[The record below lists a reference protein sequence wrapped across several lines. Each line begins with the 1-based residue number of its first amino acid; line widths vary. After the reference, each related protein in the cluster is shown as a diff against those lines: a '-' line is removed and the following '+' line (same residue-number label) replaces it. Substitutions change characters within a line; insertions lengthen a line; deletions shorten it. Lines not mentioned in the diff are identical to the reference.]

1 MENIIISIGR
11 QYGSGGR
18 SIGMALSQRL
28 GFEYFDKELMIL
40 AAKENG
46 IAPEFFETHDERSM
60 NIFEKAIQWFENN
73 ISNAEQGSVLSADS
87 LFKMQADAIEKLAA
101 EKSCII
107 VGRCSD
113 YILRNNPNCVSI
125 FLHSSEQER
134 IKRICNGLNISKDEA
149 IEKMAMEDK
158 KRAAYY
164 NFYSNKIWGNS
175 ATYNLSVDVSKLGE
189 EQTVEFIINYLKMR
203 FPDYL

>member
-1 MENIIISIGR
+1 
-11 QYGSGGR
+11 
-18 SIGMALSQRL
+18 
-28 GFEYFDKELMIL
+28 
-40 AAKENG
+40 
-46 IAPEFFETHDERSM
+46 
-60 NIFEKAIQWFENN
+60 
-73 ISNAEQGSVLSADS
+73 
-87 LFKMQADAIEKLAA
+87 MQADAIEKLAA

-175 ATYNLSVDVSKLGE
+175 ATYNLSIDVSKLGE

>member
-18 SIGMALSQRL
+18 SIGMALSKRL
-28 GFEYFDKELMIL
+28 GFDYFDKELMIL

-46 IAPEFFETHDERSM
+46 IAPEFFETNDERSM

-87 LFKMQADAIEKLAA
+87 LFKMQADTIEKLAA

-125 FLHSSEQER
+125 FLHSSEEER
-134 IKRICNGLNISKDEA
+134 IKRICEGLNISQNEA
-149 IEKMAMEDK
+149 IEKIIMEDK

-175 ATYNLSVDVSKLGE
+175 ATYNLSIDVSKLGE
-189 EQTVEFIINYLKMR
+189 EKTIEFIISYLKMR
-203 FPDYL
+203 FPEQF